1 MYKVKETFE
10 YIIENKDNF
19 TSVEDAL
26 KICNSFTGYA
36 WKDCP
41 LPVSTSKECPWG
53 VNSLEI
59 TKMNNKMTI
68 NRDTLLNLIKRNE
81 QLDILEE
88 YGVNNWESYSEAIN
102 ALNEEIQDDGI
113 TDENRLE
120 AYT

>member
-36 WKDCP
+36 RKDCP